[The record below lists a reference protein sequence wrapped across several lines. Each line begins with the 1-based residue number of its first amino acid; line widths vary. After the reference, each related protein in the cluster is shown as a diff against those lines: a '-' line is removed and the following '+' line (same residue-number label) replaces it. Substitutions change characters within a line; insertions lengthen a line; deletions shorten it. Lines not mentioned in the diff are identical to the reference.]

1 MGEHLINEEFK
12 SDKYPETPKG
22 LVPLKT
28 IDTMAQDLLAI
39 YAYRRADKDKEFSED
54 LLEALRLKGY
64 NPEQVLCRKGYNV
77 LYRKRYNLTYQEMKN
92 AN

>member
-1 MGEHLINEEFK
+1 MGEHLIDGEFK

-22 LVPLKT
+22 LVPLKPT
-28 IDTMAQDLLAI
+28 DPMAQDLLAI
-39 YAYRRADKDKEFSED
+39 YAYRRTDRDKGFSED